1 MTWAIHEGDCLELM
15 RAMAPRSVD
24 HVIVD
29 PPYSKRTHD
38 GIRAH
43 GRKTLKGGNGKV
55 TARVVDVG
63 FPAATPAQ
71 VSDWMTQYERV
82 ARRWVLVFTDLELVP
97 LWRRCARERGL
108 RYVQALVWDRVGG
121 APQFSG
127 RGPAACAE
135 FILAFHV
142 RGVSQ
147 RWNGGG
153 KRGMYTFP
161 VVANRFGQR
170 GSRIFAAQKPENL
183 MMALTGDFTDL
194 GDSVLDSHAGSGTTG
209 AACIRLGRDFTGI
222 ELDSMTAAL
231 ARARLSALEKGTTLH
246 AGFGDQ
252 AALFEPWLATE
263 RARGAKAKR
272 AERARLT
279 NENGRER

>member
-1 MTWAIHEGDCLELM
+1 MTWAIQEGDCLDVM

-29 PPYSKRTHD
+29 PPYSKRTHA

-43 GRKTLKGGNGKV
+43 GRKSLKGGNKKV
-55 TARVVDVG
+55 TARIVDVG
-63 FPAATPAQ
+63 FAPATPAN
-71 VSDWMTQYERV
+71 VSDWMTQYARI

-97 LWRRCARERGL
+97 VWRRCARERGL
-108 RYVQALVWDRVGG
+108 RYVQACIWDRVGG

-135 FILAFHV
+135 FVLAFHV
-142 RGVSQ
+142 RDSKQ
-147 RWNGGG
+147 RWNAGG

-161 VVANRFGQR
+161 VVANRFGQQ
-170 GSRIFAAQKPENL
+170 GSRIFTTQKPEGL
-183 MMALTGDFTDL
+183 MVALTDDFTDL
-194 GDSVLDSHAGSGTTG
+194 GDSVFDSHAGSGTTG
-209 AACIRLGRDFTGI
+209 AACIRIGRDFTGV
-222 ELDSMTAAL
+222 ELDPMTAAL

-263 RARGAKAKR
+263 RARGARAKR
-272 AERARLT
+272 QTTDIER
-279 NENGRER
+279 GR